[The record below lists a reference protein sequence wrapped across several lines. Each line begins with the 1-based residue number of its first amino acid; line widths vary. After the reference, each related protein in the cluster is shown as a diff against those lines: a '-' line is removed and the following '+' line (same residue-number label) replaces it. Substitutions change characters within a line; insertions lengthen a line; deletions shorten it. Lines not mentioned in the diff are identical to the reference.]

1 MSYTDVMNLTPMQL
15 TGLLTEESTPYGF
28 LKDYELAEMIE
39 SMRVYY
45 GQSW

>member
-1 MSYTDVMNLTPMQL
+1 MPYPDVLNLTPVQL
-15 TGLLTEESTPYGF
+15 IAILTEESTPHGL

-39 SMRVYY
+39 GMRQYY

>member
-1 MSYTDVMNLTPMQL
+1 MDYHAVLNLTPIQL
-15 TGLLTEESTPYGF
+15 TAILTEESTPPGF

-39 SMRVYY
+39 NMRAYY